1 VFVVDEVPSD
11 RGRRAEVPGGV
22 EGGRSRSE
30 YISDSSEYL
39 KDEEPHYERNKMVLT
54 TSLVPFTLP
63 TADHIAK

>member
-30 YISDSSEYL
+30 YLIQTL
-39 KDEEPHYERNKMVLT
+39 KMKDEEPHYERNKMVLT

>member
-1 VFVVDEVPSD
+1 MFVVDEVPSD

-22 EGGRSRSE
+22 EGGRTR
-30 YISDSSEYL
+30 SEYL

>member
-1 VFVVDEVPSD
+1 MFVVDEVPSD

-30 YISDSSEYL
+30 YL
-39 KDEEPHYERNKMVLT
+39 NQTLKMKDEEPHYERNKMVLT